1 MMGKIRA
8 DLHMHTCLSPCGDD
22 QMRATAIVEQAG
34 KAGLDMIG
42 ICDHNSAENAGAV
55 MSAGART
62 GLAVIPGMEVT
73 SREEVHVLGLF
84 KTAAGLMDLQTV
96 VYENLPGQNDQDAF
110 GPQLLIDDRDRVIGT
125 NDKLLIG
132 ATTLTVEQVVG
143 AIHQFGGLAIA
154 SHVDRERFGIIGQLG
169 FIPEGLGLD
178 AVEVA
183 DASLREW
190 DYDYPV
196 VASSD
201 AHYLQDVGR
210 NSTCFVLEEA
220 SFDEISRALNSQG
233 GRRIVTGEMEDLS
246 LHILDIAEN
255 SIMASAGRIE
265 ISINEDSADDILT
278 LEISDDGRGMDE
290 QTLKKAL
297 DPFFTTR
304 TTRRVGLGLALLA
317 QAARESGGKMEVSSR
332 PNEGTRVRA
341 TFRLSHPDCKPM
353 GDIAETIRTLVVGN
367 PEVDFVFEQKTN
379 GSTYRFDSR
388 EINRR

>member
-1 MMGKIRA
+1 MMVKIKA

-34 KAGLDMIG
+34 KTGLDMIG

-55 MSAGART
+55 MIAGART
-62 GLAVIPGMEVT
+62 GLTVIPGMEVT
-73 SREEVHVLGLF
+73 SREEVHILGLF
-84 KTAAGLMDLQTV
+84 GATEGLMDLQAV
-96 VYENLPGQNDQDAF
+96 VYENLPGENDQEAF
-110 GPQLLIDDRDRVIGT
+110 GFQLVIDDRDCVVGT
-125 NDKLLIG
+125 INKLLIG
-132 ATTLTVEQVVG
+132 ATTLAVEQVVG

-154 SHVDRERFGIIGQLG
+154 SHIDRERFGIIGQLG

-183 DASLREW
+183 NASLREW
-190 DYDYPV
+190 DYAYPV

-201 AHYLQDVGR
+201 AHYLEDVGR
-210 NSTCFVLEEA
+210 NSTCFEVEQA
-220 SFDEISRALNSQG
+220 SFDEIAKALNSEG
-233 GRRIVTGEMEDLS
+233 GRRIVTKEMEDLS
-246 LHILDIAEN
+246 LHILDIVEN

-265 ISINEDSADDILT
+265 IGIEEDNAKDLLT

-317 QAARESGGKMEVSSR
+317 QAARESGGEMSVSSR
-332 PNEGTRVRA
+332 SNEGTRVRA

-353 GDIAETIRTLVVGN
+353 GDIAETIQTLVLSH
-367 PEVDFVFEQKTN
+367 PEINFVFEHKTD
-379 GSTYRFDSR
+379 GSIHRFDSR
-388 EINRR
+388 EI